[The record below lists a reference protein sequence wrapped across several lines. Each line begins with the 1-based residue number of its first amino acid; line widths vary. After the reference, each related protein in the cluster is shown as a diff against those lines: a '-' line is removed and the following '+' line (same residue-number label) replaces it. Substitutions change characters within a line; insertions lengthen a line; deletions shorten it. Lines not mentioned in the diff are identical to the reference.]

1 MTLRFEKLN
10 YMMKYLVM
18 ALFLAMAMTLR
29 AVGMNIFLAILAA
42 FAVIAL
48 GYMLCVFTIH
58 LQTDKMRKL
67 NERMNATKSMDGYLE
82 AMERMGKYTVWTT
95 VYHQTILNRGTAY
108 INLGEYK
115 KALEV
120 MDELEKYTVS
130 TQIRFLEIWNR
141 LFALIELRNYGQ
153 AEKLMKK
160 YQSLLEPYA
169 KASESIADRLDIY
182 RYLAS
187 GDTSAALETIRA
199 CREKCPEDESDV
211 ADQLDYYELRL
222 CKITGDHERAEELK
236 KRLLS
241 HPVFPCLLKNL

>member
-10 YMMKYLVM
+10 YMMKYFIMVW
-18 ALFLAMAMTLR
+18 FLAIAMTLR

-42 FAVIAL
+42 FAVIVM

-67 NERMNATKSMDGYLE
+67 NEKMNATKSMDGYLE
-82 AMERMGKYTVWTT
+82 AMERIGKYTVWAN
-95 VYHQTILNRGTAY
+95 VYHQTLLNRGTAY
-108 INLGEYK
+108 INMGEYR

-120 MDELEKYTVS
+120 MDELEKYTVPV
-130 TQIRFLEIWNR
+130 QVRFLEIWNR

-160 YQSLLEPYA
+160 YQKILDPYA
-169 KASESIADRLDIY
+169 EASESISDRLDIY
-182 RYLAS
+182 RYLTS
-187 GDTSAALETIRA
+187 GDTTMALETIHS
-199 CREKCPEDESDV
+199 CRDKCSEEEGDV

-222 CKITGDHERAEELK
+222 CQATGDHERADELK
-236 KRLLS
+236 KRLRS
-241 HPVFPCLLKNL
+241 HPVFPCLLKNI